1 VISPAIVLHEC
12 GLLHRAQTY
21 ATDISES
28 DLKTARL
35 RDYPLD
41 NVRSCEAGHLHSGGG
56 GVNGYVTSGDRAR
69 FERVL
74 VTNLTWARHNLVM
87 DASLSEF
94 HVISR
99 TGRLGRYTSGLRRR
113 MQRLLHDSLIPGGH
127 LILAASQPEVAGRR
141 DDYEWVIG
149 QPGIFRRALP

>member
-1 VISPAIVLHEC
+1 
-12 GLLHRAQTY
+12 
-21 ATDISES
+21 
-28 DLKTARL
+28 
-35 RDYPLD
+35 
-41 NVRSCEAGHLHSGGG
+41 
-56 GVNGYVTSGDRAR
+56 
-69 FERVL
+69 
-74 VTNLTWARHNLVM
+74 
-87 DASLSEF
+87 LSEF

-99 TGRLGRYTSGLRRR
+99 TGRLARYTSALRR